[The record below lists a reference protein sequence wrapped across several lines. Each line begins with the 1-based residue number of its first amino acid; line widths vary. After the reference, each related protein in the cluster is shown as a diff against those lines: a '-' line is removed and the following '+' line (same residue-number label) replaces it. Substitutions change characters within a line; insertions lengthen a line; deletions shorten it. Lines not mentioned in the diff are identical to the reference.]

1 MYAKCP
7 PVDFDWIKYFDKLR
21 LRTSEYKK
29 KQRSTTGTKKKS
41 GDEIDD
47 DRQPSEKKAVG
58 DDNAPSG
65 SSTETPE
72 EVEVCTSDL
81 SDDHH
86 RVGGRLIKV
95 TRADLK
101 QISGVITSP
110 TEPITP
116 QGGGCGDGAKS
127 HFNRAA
133 TDSLSQSARA
143 PRGGG
148 GKSHFNRATS
158 DSISQSARAPRSR
171 FGRKR

>member
-7 PVDFDWIKYFDKLR
+7 PDDFDWIKYFDKLR
-21 LRTSEYKK
+21 LRTCEYKK

-41 GDEIDD
+41 GDEVDD
-47 DRQPSEKKAVG
+47 DRQPSEKKAMG

-65 SSTETPE
+65 SSTETPG

-110 TEPITP
+110 TEPISP
-116 QGGGCGDGAKS
+116 QPGGAKS